1 MGSPDFFGRLSQIG
15 GAFID
20 HGEAWGDFIGD
31 IVRSPVDIYQDGFT
45 DTLLKIIQ
53 DDVIGG
59 LMMTAIGPEGIG
71 GEIIEGLPGVIKEP
85 VSSAVGVLGEVDA
98 WQDKWIERPLAFMA
112 MTPIGRM
119 ALGIPNAMLG
129 GGFDSLATGLTGFFD
144 YRSYQTAWDIA
155 DGNYEGPIELYNSP
169 LSLGRAVALSTMNVD
184 LLDPRAVEEAQQSS
198 AFNLISGAVDFGET
212 LFLDPLLILGK
223 PAQLARSGKL
233 VVSTRG
239 TTDLPQALRRTG
251 NITGRSADLS
261 PERSLLDWQ
270 RREGKL
276 GWTNRL
282 DQIDPQAITN
292 FTSARAKEVV
302 QSDNWTKLNA
312 AIEAL
317 PGSER
322 LRQATKGTTE
332 YDDAIAQRATEIRE
346 FVGRKK
352 INEEVA
358 LAFSQATNETMR
370 TNHYLYMMGDK
381 EAIEAAQGAA
391 TSMAAGLK
399 EVIDFDSGE
408 VSLLDK
414 IGEVETEIENL
425 RELLREGIE
434 KEEKALKNLTPGERA
449 RRLGEGIDSGEFVSG
464 NVREVYGEQ
473 LKALLDERNELISK
487 IRQATEPLE
496 NWDFGFVFDIK
507 TRFNARQVDD
517 YSMRPSGDRGDAV
530 ARFLGANDQESLDL
544 MDAAFDRYL
553 ADTLDTGRID
563 TSAVLFRGLGN
574 TADDVKDLMRI
585 PTELNRQ
592 VYAPLAARAVN
603 HPAGF
608 AMKSFSTA
616 AKGVTGRRAF
626 TVIRDMVG
634 QRYVDFDDSSRASN
648 QVQRVIR
655 DFSRM
660 EIRGQKLLDPE
671 QAAVLESRYAQLIDP
686 DSRRAF
692 FEDMVGDFNIK
703 LATALD
709 DGGGAVDEIYEAL
722 QKRIV
727 GAEEMLHSAK
737 SAAKGKTGEYGDRG
751 LNSQIRFLDDED
763 NLVEIIVPLSPRQ
776 LANSKIVPRY
786 DLIRVALRKEGIDA
800 GYGFLN
806 KSVFGRGARKVSN
819 APSVQSVKGGADKAL
834 TGVMQAWRPAVLLRP
849 AWPMRVVGDEIL
861 RVGSVVGA
869 LGQFAGL
876 RHGFS
881 DYRVELMKRKGID
894 VEGDI
899 VDAMKQEL
907 FPDAWDAEK
916 QMWDVDRLKQQMG
929 VEDVDDFA
937 VYQRY
942 VEDMGEEGA
951 VDLVDK
957 LIREEW
963 GTAKKQRGLAYRAM
977 LGYAT
982 LGPVGAVGGYVL
994 GMASQGRTVRR
1005 LAERNLATRFASD
1018 LRRQAKALVEEAK
1031 TANPERAAQLQR
1043 AADLLESQTQSLER
1057 VLSTHY
1063 NDVPITPEEQIA
1075 LETMNRAGVKL
1086 EQAGRNPTMMGGVLV
1101 RNAFGDTKA
1110 NQEIFRRR
1118 VSADR
1123 STARLIEQGS
1133 TRARRDIDENVVS
1146 YQTYTV
1152 KGVGGN
1158 KAYGKIWDE
1167 TINRQWRPTGDTTLP
1182 SNEYL
1187 KLVWNNNADTY
1198 VDDLRNFL
1206 QTRRGNQILD
1216 ELGVP
1221 DSVEG
1226 IEEFIS
1232 VVREQTDNML
1242 PRTLNDGT
1250 PIDEFVGL
1258 REKLANGEE
1267 IFWKD
1272 VQDVLKGSDR
1282 GDQIRLDRD
1291 IEQIYGP
1298 ASALTPEGKL
1308 AGLGEDIFQFTQK
1321 AFDTLATL
1329 PTDNLTRN
1337 PLFRHHYQ
1345 TEVARRL
1352 ATYWDEAA
1360 GEYVIT
1366 PNALGK
1372 IEAAARVK
1380 ALDEVRYMLYDLTE
1394 STRLQEMVGLLA
1406 PFFGAWQEVISR
1418 WAGITAENPM
1428 YVARVLDRFHSIPV
1442 TTDDEG
1448 NEYMVFKMPEIVG
1461 AIANIGDLPGAG
1473 ALTKPLVGQQMHF
1486 SKDGMSMMAAGGPG
1500 LGPVAMIP
1508 LTEVVIS
1515 EPELYDALDQFFPF
1529 GIAQGTD
1536 PVSRAAPQLFPTW
1549 MRRFVDAVSDGS
1561 ESQRVQL
1568 AVARDKEVRLRQQPA
1583 LNADFPNR
1591 FVELLATD
1599 KATLEGEIVAES
1611 KSLLIAR
1618 ALASTSL
1625 PTALRVASPYQSHID
1640 QLRALREVDPSTAN
1654 EKFIAEHGAEFWALT
1669 NRLTK
1674 SNNGVAPTLESMEAF
1689 EDAGLKKLVQQYPEL
1704 GALITGALGSATTGK
1719 FHEAVYRKQQSTPV
1733 SPGSQTKMREAVPL
1747 GEFIEATDVAQFW
1760 AELGEVYDIRD
1771 AELRR
1776 RESLGGSIKIYH
1788 NPDLQEWT
1796 QTRLIEIAG
1805 AHPAGWQAYNQ
1816 RDKLKDVKIFQ
1827 GLQAITQNPTL
1838 LQRPEIEVLVDYL
1851 ADRKQA
1857 IEELKGRKDRGQP
1870 GSLSAKANADVAF
1883 WWENRRI
1890 NFRGIAEFS
1899 AIFDRL
1905 LEFDDLDIKTWDIAL
1920 SEAA

>member
-517 YSMRPSGDRGDAV
+517 YSMRPNGDRGDAV

-692 FEDMVGDFNIK
+692 FEDMVGDFNMK

-737 SAAKGKTGEYGDRG
+737 SAGKGKTGEYGDRG
-751 LNSQIRFLDDED
+751 LNSQIRFVDDD
-763 NLVEIIVPLSPRQ
+763 NVYNEIIVPLSPRQ

-1258 REKLANGEE
+1258 RERLANGEE
-1267 IFWKD
+1267 ISWKD

-1599 KATLEGEIVAES
+1599 KATLEGEIASEA

-1618 ALASTSL
+1618 ALASTSM
-1625 PTALRVASPYQSHID
+1625 PTSLRVASPYQSHID

>member
-1 MGSPDFFGRLSQIG
+1 M
-15 GAFID
+15 
-20 HGEAWGDFIGD
+20 
-31 IVRSPVDIYQDGFT
+31 
-45 DTLLKIIQ
+45 
-53 DDVIGG
+53 
-59 LMMTAIGPEGIG
+59 
-71 GEIIEGLPGVIKEP
+71 
-85 VSSAVGVLGEVDA
+85 
-98 WQDKWIERPLAFMA
+98 
-112 MTPIGRM
+112 
-119 ALGIPNAMLG
+119 
-129 GGFDSLATGLTGFFD
+129 
-144 YRSYQTAWDIA
+144 
-155 DGNYEGPIELYNSP
+155 
-169 LSLGRAVALSTMNVD
+169 
-184 LLDPRAVEEAQQSS
+184 
-198 AFNLISGAVDFGET
+198 
-212 LFLDPLLILGK
+212 
-223 PAQLARSGKL
+223 
-233 VVSTRG
+233 
-239 TTDLPQALRRTG
+239 
-251 NITGRSADLS
+251 
-261 PERSLLDWQ
+261 
-270 RREGKL
+270 
-276 GWTNRL
+276 
-282 DQIDPQAITN
+282 
-292 FTSARAKEVV
+292 
-302 QSDNWTKLNA
+302 
-312 AIEAL
+312 
-317 PGSER
+317 
-322 LRQATKGTTE
+322 
-332 YDDAIAQRATEIRE
+332 
-346 FVGRKK
+346 
-352 INEEVA
+352 
-358 LAFSQATNETMR
+358 
-370 TNHYLYMMGDK
+370 
-381 EAIEAAQGAA
+381 
-391 TSMAAGLK
+391 
-399 EVIDFDSGE
+399 
-408 VSLLDK
+408 
-414 IGEVETEIENL
+414 
-425 RELLREGIE
+425 
-434 KEEKALKNLTPGERA
+434 
-449 RRLGEGIDSGEFVSG
+449 
-464 NVREVYGEQ
+464 
-473 LKALLDERNELISK
+473 
-487 IRQATEPLE
+487 
-496 NWDFGFVFDIK
+496 
-507 TRFNARQVDD
+507 
-517 YSMRPSGDRGDAV
+517 
-530 ARFLGANDQESLDL
+530 
-544 MDAAFDRYL
+544 
-553 ADTLDTGRID
+553 
-563 TSAVLFRGLGN
+563 
-574 TADDVKDLMRI
+574 
-585 PTELNRQ
+585 
-592 VYAPLAARAVN
+592 
-603 HPAGF
+603 
-608 AMKSFSTA
+608 
-616 AKGVTGRRAF
+616 
-626 TVIRDMVG
+626 
-634 QRYVDFDDSSRASN
+634 
-648 QVQRVIR
+648 
-655 DFSRM
+655 
-660 EIRGQKLLDPE
+660 
-671 QAAVLESRYAQLIDP
+671 
-686 DSRRAF
+686 
-692 FEDMVGDFNIK
+692 
-703 LATALD
+703 
-709 DGGGAVDEIYEAL
+709 
-722 QKRIV
+722 
-727 GAEEMLHSAK
+727 
-737 SAAKGKTGEYGDRG
+737 
-751 LNSQIRFLDDED
+751 
-763 NLVEIIVPLSPRQ
+763 
-776 LANSKIVPRY
+776 
-786 DLIRVALRKEGIDA
+786 IRVALRKEGIDA

-1599 KATLEGEIVAES
+1599 KATLEGEIASEA

-1618 ALASTSL
+1618 ALASTSM
-1625 PTALRVASPYQSHID
+1625 PTSLRVASPYQSHID

>member
-1 MGSPDFFGRLSQIG
+1 MGSPDFFGRLGQIG
-15 GAFID
+15 GAFVD
-20 HGEAWGDFIGD
+20 HGAAWGDFVGD
-31 IVRSPVDIYQDGFT
+31 VVRSPVDIYQDGFT

-59 LMMTAIGPEGIG
+59 LMMTAIGPEGVG

-85 VSSAVGVLGEVDA
+85 VSSAVGVLGEIDA

-119 ALGIPNAMLG
+119 SLGLPNAFLG
-129 GGFDSLATGLTGFFD
+129 GSFDSIATGLTGFFD
-144 YRSYQTAWDIA
+144 YRAYKTAWDIA
-155 DGNYEGPIELYNSP
+155 DGNYNGPIELYNSP

-212 LFLDPLLILGK
+212 LFLDPLLIVGK
-223 PAQLARSGKL
+223 PAQLARAGKL
-233 VVSTRG
+233 VVSTG
-239 TTDLPQALRRTG
+239 TDLPQALRRTG

-261 PERSLLDWQ
+261 PERSLLNWQ

-276 GWTNRL
+276 GWTNKL
-282 DQIDPQAITN
+282 DEIDPEAIAD
-292 FTSARAKEVV
+292 FTSIRAKEVV
-302 QSDNWTKLNA
+302 KSDNWIDLNR

-322 LRQATKGTTE
+322 LREATKGTTE

-381 EAIEAAQGAA
+381 KAVEAAQGAA
-391 TSMAAGLK
+391 TTMAQGLGK
-399 EVIDFDSGE
+399 VIDSDRIP
-408 VSLLDK
+408 LLDK
-414 IGEVETEIENL
+414 IDDVEKEIEIL
-425 RELLREGIE
+425 RGELR
-434 KEEKALKNLTPGERA
+434 KEIQTE
-449 RRLGEGIDSGEFVSG
+449 DVVSE
-464 NVREVYGEQ
+464 NVRLVQGEQ
-473 LKALLDERNELISK
+473 LKALLDERDELLSQV
-487 IRQATEPLE
+487 RQATEPAE

-517 YSMRPSGDRGDAV
+517 YAVRPSGERGDAV

-553 ADTLDTGRID
+553 ADTLDTSRLD
-563 TSAVLFRGLGN
+563 ASQVLFRGLGN

-592 VYAPLAARAVN
+592 VYSPLAARAVN

-616 AKGVTGRRAF
+616 AKGVSGRRTF

-692 FEDMVGDFNIK
+692 FEDMVGDFNMK

-727 GAEEMLHSAK
+727 GAEEMLQSSK
-737 SAAKGKTGEYGDRG
+737 SAGKGKTGEYGDRG

-786 DLIRVALRKEGIDA
+786 DLIRVALRKEGVDA
-800 GYGFLN
+800 GYGFLK
-806 KSVFGRGARKVSN
+806 KSVFGRGVRAVGN
-819 APSVQSVKGGADKAL
+819 APSVQGVKGFSGDVL
-834 TGVMQAWRPAVLLRP
+834 NGVMQAWRPAVLLRP

-899 VDAMKQEL
+899 VDAMKDEL
-907 FPDAWDAEK
+907 FPDAWDVEK
-916 QMWDVDRLKQQMG
+916 QMWDVDRLKEQMG

-942 VEDMGEEGA
+942 VEEMGEEGA

-963 GTAKKQRGLAYRAM
+963 GTAKKQRGLAYRTM

-1133 TRARRDIDENVVS
+1133 TRARRDINENVVS

-1206 QTRRGNQILD
+1206 QTRRGNQVLD

-1258 REKLANGEE
+1258 RERLANGEE
-1267 IFWKD
+1267 ISWKN

-1298 ASALTPEGKL
+1298 AAALTPDGKL
-1308 AGLGEDIFQFTQK
+1308 AGVNEKIFQSTQK

-1345 TEVARRL
+1345 AEVARRL

-1461 AIANIGDLPGAG
+1461 AIANVGDLPGAG
-1473 ALTKPLVGQQMHF
+1473 ALTKPLVGQEMHF

-1549 MRRFVDAVSDGS
+1549 MRRFTDAVSDGS
-1561 ESQRVQL
+1561 ESQRLQL

-1796 QTRLIEIAG
+1796 QTRLVEIAG

-1816 RDKLKDVKIFQ
+1816 RDKLKDVKIFE

-1857 IEELKGRKDRGQP
+1857 VEELKGRKDKGQP

>member
-1 MGSPDFFGRLSQIG
+1 
-15 GAFID
+15 
-20 HGEAWGDFIGD
+20 
-31 IVRSPVDIYQDGFT
+31 
-45 DTLLKIIQ
+45 
-53 DDVIGG
+53 
-59 LMMTAIGPEGIG
+59 
-71 GEIIEGLPGVIKEP
+71 
-85 VSSAVGVLGEVDA
+85 
-98 WQDKWIERPLAFMA
+98 
-112 MTPIGRM
+112 
-119 ALGIPNAMLG
+119 
-129 GGFDSLATGLTGFFD
+129 
-144 YRSYQTAWDIA
+144 
-155 DGNYEGPIELYNSP
+155 
-169 LSLGRAVALSTMNVD
+169 
-184 LLDPRAVEEAQQSS
+184 
-198 AFNLISGAVDFGET
+198 
-212 LFLDPLLILGK
+212 
-223 PAQLARSGKL
+223 
-233 VVSTRG
+233 
-239 TTDLPQALRRTG
+239 
-251 NITGRSADLS
+251 
-261 PERSLLDWQ
+261 
-270 RREGKL
+270 
-276 GWTNRL
+276 
-282 DQIDPQAITN
+282 
-292 FTSARAKEVV
+292 
-302 QSDNWTKLNA
+302 
-312 AIEAL
+312 
-317 PGSER
+317 
-322 LRQATKGTTE
+322 
-332 YDDAIAQRATEIRE
+332 
-346 FVGRKK
+346 
-352 INEEVA
+352 
-358 LAFSQATNETMR
+358 
-370 TNHYLYMMGDK
+370 
-381 EAIEAAQGAA
+381 
-391 TSMAAGLK
+391 
-399 EVIDFDSGE
+399 
-408 VSLLDK
+408 
-414 IGEVETEIENL
+414 
-425 RELLREGIE
+425 
-434 KEEKALKNLTPGERA
+434 
-449 RRLGEGIDSGEFVSG
+449 
-464 NVREVYGEQ
+464 
-473 LKALLDERNELISK
+473 
-487 IRQATEPLE
+487 
-496 NWDFGFVFDIK
+496 
-507 TRFNARQVDD
+507 
-517 YSMRPSGDRGDAV
+517 
-530 ARFLGANDQESLDL
+530 
-544 MDAAFDRYL
+544 
-553 ADTLDTGRID
+553 
-563 TSAVLFRGLGN
+563 
-574 TADDVKDLMRI
+574 
-585 PTELNRQ
+585 
-592 VYAPLAARAVN
+592 
-603 HPAGF
+603 
-608 AMKSFSTA
+608 
-616 AKGVTGRRAF
+616 
-626 TVIRDMVG
+626 
-634 QRYVDFDDSSRASN
+634 
-648 QVQRVIR
+648 
-655 DFSRM
+655 
-660 EIRGQKLLDPE
+660 
-671 QAAVLESRYAQLIDP
+671 
-686 DSRRAF
+686 
-692 FEDMVGDFNIK
+692 MVGDFNMK

-722 QKRIV
+722 QARIV
-727 GAEEMLHSAK
+727 GAEEMLKTAK

-751 LNSQIRFLDDED
+751 LNSQIRFVDDE
-763 NLVEIIVPLSPRQ
+763 NVYNEIIVPLSPRQ

-1031 TANPERAAQLQR
+1031 TANPEKAAQLQR

-1599 KATLEGEIVAES
+1599 KATLEGEIASEA

-1618 ALASTSL
+1618 ALASTSM
-1625 PTALRVASPYQSHID
+1625 PTSLRVASPYQSHID

>member
-1 MGSPDFFGRLSQIG
+1 MGSPDFFGRLGQIG
-15 GAFID
+15 GALLD
-20 HGEAWGDFIGD
+20 HGSAWGDFIGD
-31 IVRSPVDIYQDGFT
+31 VARSPVDIYQDGFT

-59 LMMTAIGPEGIG
+59 LMMTAIGPEGVG

-85 VSSAVGVLGEVDA
+85 VSAAVGVLGEVDA

-112 MTPIGRM
+112 MTPLGRM
-119 ALGIPNAMLG
+119 SLGLPNAFLG
-129 GGFDSLATGLTGFFD
+129 GSFDSLATGLTGFFD
-144 YRSYQTAWDIA
+144 YRAYKTAWDIA
-155 DGNYEGPIELYNSP
+155 DGNYNGEIELYNSP
-169 LSLGRAVALSTMNVD
+169 LSLGRAVALSTLNVD

-212 LFLDPLLILGK
+212 IFLDPLLIPGK
-223 PAQLARSGKL
+223 YLQLARAGKF
-233 VVSTRG
+233 VASIG
-239 TTDLPQALRRTG
+239 TDLPQALRRTG
-251 NITGRSADLS
+251 NITGRSANLS

-276 GWTNRL
+276 GWTNKL
-282 DQIDPQAITN
+282 DQIDPEAIAD
-292 FTSARAKEVV
+292 FTSSRALEVV
-302 QSDNWTKLNA
+302 NSDNWTKLNA

-332 YDDAIAQRATEIRE
+332 FDDAIAQRATEIRE

-352 INEEVA
+352 INEDVA

-370 TNHYLYMMGDK
+370 TNHYLYMMGNK
-381 EAIEAAQGAA
+381 QAIEAAQGSA
-391 TSMAAGLK
+391 TAMAQGLGK
-399 EVIDFDSGE
+399 VIDSDE
-408 VSLLDK
+408 IPLLDK
-414 IGEVETEIENL
+414 IDDVETEIETL
-425 RELLREGIE
+425 RGELR
-434 KEEKALKNLTPGERA
+434 KEIKAE
-449 RRLGEGIDSGEFVSG
+449 DVVSE
-464 NVREVYGEQ
+464 NVRGLQGEQ
-473 LKALLDERNELISK
+473 LKALLDERDELLRQV
-487 IRQATEPLE
+487 RQATEPAE

-517 YSMRPSGDRGDAV
+517 YAMRPNGDRGDAV

-553 ADTLDTGRID
+553 ADTLDTSRLD
-563 TSAVLFRGLGN
+563 ASQVLFRGLGN

-585 PTELNRQ
+585 PTELDRQ
-592 VYAPLAARAVN
+592 VYSPLAARAVN

-616 AKGVTGRRAF
+616 AKGVSGRRTF

-648 QVQRVIR
+648 QVERVIR

-692 FEDMVGDFNIK
+692 FEDMVGDFNMK
-703 LATALD
+703 LANALD
-709 DGGGAVDEIYEAL
+709 DGGGSVDEIYEAL
-722 QKRIV
+722 QARVV
-727 GAEEMLHSAK
+727 GAEEMLQTAK
-737 SAAKGKTGEYGDRG
+737 NAGKGKTGAYGDRG
-751 LNSQIRFLDDED
+751 LSSQLRFLDDED

-786 DLIRVALRKEGIDA
+786 DLIRVALRKEGVDA
-800 GYGFLN
+800 GYGFLK
-806 KSVFGRGARKVSN
+806 KSVFGRGVRAVGN
-819 APSVQSVKGGADKAL
+819 APSVQGVKGFSGDVL
-834 TGVMQAWRPAVLLRP
+834 NGVMQAWRPAVLLRP

-869 LGQFAGL
+869 LGQFGGL

-899 VDAMKQEL
+899 VNAMKDEL

-916 QMWDVDRLKQQMG
+916 EIWDVDLLKEQMG

-1031 TANPERAAQLQR
+1031 TANPEKAAQLQR

-1152 KGVGGN
+1152 KEAGGN
-1158 KAYGKIWDE
+1158 KAYGKVWDE
-1167 TINRQWRPTGDTTLP
+1167 TINRQWRPTGDATLP

-1187 KLVWNNNADTY
+1187 KLVWNNNTDTY

-1206 QTRRGNQILD
+1206 QTRRGNQVLD

-1258 REKLANGEE
+1258 RERLANGEE
-1267 IFWKD
+1267 ISWEN
-1272 VQDVLKGSDR
+1272 VRNVLKGSDR

-1298 ASALTPEGKL
+1298 AAALTPGGKL
-1308 AGLGEDIFQFTQK
+1308 AGVNEKIFQSTQK

-1360 GEYVIT
+1360 GEYVIN

-1461 AIANIGDLPGAG
+1461 AIANVGDLPGAG
-1473 ALTKPLVGQQMHF
+1473 ALTKPLVGQEMHF

-1500 LGPVAMIP
+1500 VGPVAMIP

-1536 PVSRAAPQLFPTW
+1536 PASRAIPQLFPTW
-1549 MRRFVDAVSDGS
+1549 MRRFTDAATGGP
-1561 ESQRVQL
+1561 ESQRLQL

-1599 KATLEGEIVAES
+1599 RATLEGEIVAES
-1611 KSLLIAR
+1611 KSLLLAR

-1625 PTALRVASPYQSHID
+1625 PTSLRVASPYQSHID
-1640 QLRALREVDPSTAN
+1640 QLRALREVDPSNAN

-1704 GALITGALGSATTGK
+1704 GSLITGAMGSATTGK

-1733 SPGSQTKMREAVPL
+1733 SPGSQTKMRERVPL
-1747 GEFIEATDVAQFW
+1747 GEFIESTDVAQFW

-1796 QTRLIEIAG
+1796 QTRLVEIAG

-1816 RDKLKDVKIFQ
+1816 RDKLKDVKIFE

-1857 IEELKGRKDRGQP
+1857 VEELKDRKDRGQP

>member
-1 MGSPDFFGRLSQIG
+1 MGSPDFFGRLGQIG

-184 LLDPRAVEEAQQSS
+184 LLDPRAIEEAQQSS

-212 LFLDPLLILGK
+212 LFLDPLLIAGK
-223 PAQLARSGKL
+223 PAQLARAGKL
-233 VVSTRG
+233 VVSTG
-239 TTDLPQALRRTG
+239 TDLPQALRRTG

-261 PERSLLDWQ
+261 PERSLLNWQ

-292 FTSARAKEVV
+292 FTSARALEVV
-302 QSDNWTKLNA
+302 NSDNWTKLNA

-370 TNHYLYMMGDK
+370 TNHYLYMMGNK
-381 EAIEAAQGAA
+381 EAIRAAQGAA

-425 RELLREGIE
+425 RGLLREGIE

-517 YSMRPSGDRGDAV
+517 YSMRPNGDRGDAV

-806 KSVFGRGARKVSN
+806 KSVFGQGARKVSN

-1258 REKLANGEE
+1258 RERLANGEE
-1267 IFWKD
+1267 ISWED

-1282 GDQIRLDRD
+1282 GNEIRLDRD

-1561 ESQRVQL
+1561 ESQRLQL

-1857 IEELKGRKDRGQP
+1857 IEELKSRKDRGQP

>member
-692 FEDMVGDFNIK
+692 FEDMVGDFNMK

-751 LNSQIRFLDDED
+751 LNSQIRFVDDD
-763 NLVEIIVPLSPRQ
+763 NVYNEIIVPLSPRQ

-1599 KATLEGEIVAES
+1599 KATLEGEIASEA

-1618 ALASTSL
+1618 ALASTSM
-1625 PTALRVASPYQSHID
+1625 PTSLRVASPYQSHID